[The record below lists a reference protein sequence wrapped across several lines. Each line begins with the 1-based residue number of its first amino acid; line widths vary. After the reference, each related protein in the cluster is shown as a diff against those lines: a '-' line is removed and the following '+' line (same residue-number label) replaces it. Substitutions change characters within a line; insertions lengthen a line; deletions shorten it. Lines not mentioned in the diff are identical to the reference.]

1 MPEPNIQDSDYIAD
15 EQIAEDQTLNGDD
28 VTGGFDGL
36 QEKTLIYLAGQ
47 FNGQANEPLVD
58 KCQTTSVQDCGSVE
72 TTEIR
77 LKTANG
83 CGHVLHTGAE
93 AGVACLSCKR
103 LHRRESLILCAE
115 CAKNALNICWL
126 CNAASCYRCRREK
139 RFIDGEK
146 RVICE
151 ACIKSTL
158 RIGLLKQLIK
168 WSIISGA
175 IYYIITF

>member
-1 MPEPNIQDSDYIAD
+1 MPEPNTQNSDYIAD
-15 EQIAEDQTLNGDD
+15 EQIAEDQALGDSD
-28 VTGGFDGL
+28 VTGACDGL
-36 QEKTLIYLAGQ
+36 QEKTLLYITGP
-47 FNGQANEPLVD
+47 FNGQVNEPLVD

-83 CGHVLHTGAE
+83 CGHVLHTDAE

-103 LHRRESLILCAE
+103 LHRESLILCAE
-115 CAKNALNICWL
+115 CAKNMLNICWI

-139 RFIDGEK
+139 RFIAGEK

-158 RIGLLKQLIK
+158 RMGLLKQLIK
-168 WSIISGA
+168 WLIIAGA
-175 IYYIITF
+175 IYYLITF